1 MRSNKSLGNEFE
13 NWLCEYGHR
22 LGFFAHKLTQSS
34 SGQPADILFARNNIP
49 LFVDA
54 KNCEGVRFPFSRVEM
69 NQRNAFKMLNRL
81 GCPHTYFAFRFKV
94 NDDYDYRY
102 LSFKEVC
109 ELEKKMTGVSYNLCH
124 SLEEMFGNI
133 LIDEVCK
140 NAKSKPRATK

>member
-1 MRSNKSLGNEFE
+1 MWTIKNNELVLAVSENGAEVHSL
-13 NWLCEYGHR
+13 
-22 LGFFAHKLTQSS
+22 K
-34 SGQPADILFARNNIP
+34 
-49 LFVDA
+49 
-54 KNCEGVRFPFSRVEM
+54 
-69 NQRNAFKMLNRL
+69 
-81 GCPHTYFAFRFKV
+81 KV

-140 NAKSKPRATK
+140 NVKSKPRATK